1 MIHLITYS
9 LRIKLRNFS
18 MVFWP
23 LVFPLILGTFFF
35 FAFGNISEADFE
47 TVSVAVVKPETSNP
61 LFLGFLN
68 QIENNT
74 DDLISVSEMPE
85 QKALDALKSG
95 KIAGAGLDVY
105 EEETDFFFEDRS
117 DMVKRDTLLSLLV
130 SMPNVVLTSHQA
142 FLTKEALHNIAQ
154 VTLENLD
161 AYFKDGTV
169 LNPVQ

>member
-1 MIHLITYS
+1 MIHLITYN

-85 QKALDALKSG
+85 QKASG
-95 KIAGAGLDVY
+95 
-105 EEETDFFFEDRS
+105 RS
-117 DMVKRDTLLSLLV
+117 EKRQNSRHLLCRYS
-130 SMPNVVLTSHQA
+130 A
-142 FLTKEALHNIAQ
+142 FPYSNHKRNS
-154 VTLENLD
+154 
-161 AYFKDGTV
+161 
-169 LNPVQ
+169 